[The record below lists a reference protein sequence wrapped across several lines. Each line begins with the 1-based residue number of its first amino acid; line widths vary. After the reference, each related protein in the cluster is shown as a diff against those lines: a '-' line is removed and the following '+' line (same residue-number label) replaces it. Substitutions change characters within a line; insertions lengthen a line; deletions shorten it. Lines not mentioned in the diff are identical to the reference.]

1 MNNRTVSSA
10 GEWGCFML
18 ALGCCV
24 TAGIIPYESLP
35 PSDRGICLPAPSLWP
50 LTPLVSWIIN
60 TLLIF
65 LLTAALALI
74 NKHHT
79 IVRGTDHTLTAL
91 FPLLIAATPEI
102 SHGLTAAMPTLAV
115 AVISIAIL
123 FNNYKARNATHPI
136 FIIATF
142 LSIGSMVQYAFIP
155 LAAAVFLAAIVM
167 KCIHTKE
174 VFAFAIGLAAPYWI
188 ALGLG
193 IVSPSDFHIPVPS
206 AIILPE
212 GDEASALVTVIG
224 LALLVI
230 ICTLLTLVNMVKLY
244 AGNSKVRRE
253 NNAINILGTTA
264 AVCMAADFTN
274 MSAYMGIL
282 YLWAAV
288 QIANIFALQ
297 HIRRSWIGALTIIVA
312 ILTFFIVNITL

>member
-10 GEWGCFML
+10 GEWGCFAL

-24 TAGIIPYESLP
+24 TAGIIPYETLP
-35 PSDRGICLPAPSLWP
+35 PSDRGICLPAPSMWP
-50 LTPLVSWIIN
+50 LTATASWIIN

-65 LLTAALALI
+65 IFTAALALI
-74 NKHHT
+74 NKRHT

-91 FPLLIAATPEI
+91 FPLLLAASPEI
-102 SHGLTAAMPTLAV
+102 SHGFTAAMVTLAV
-115 AVISIAIL
+115 AIISIAIL
-123 FNNYKARNATHPI
+123 CNNYKARNATQPI

-142 LSIGSMVQYAFIP
+142 LSIGSMMQYAFIP
-155 LAAAVFLAAIVM
+155 LAVAVFLAAIVM
-167 KCIHTKE
+167 KCIHVKE
-174 VFAFAIGLAAPYWI
+174 VFAFAIGLVAPYWI

-193 IVSPSDFHIPVPS
+193 IVSPADFHIPVPS

-212 GDEASALVTVIG
+212 GDEASALMTIIG

-230 ICTLLTLVNMVKLY
+230 ICALLTLVNMVRLY

-253 NNAINILGTTA
+253 NNAINILGATSA
-264 AVCMAADFTN
+264 ICMAADFTN
-274 MSAYMGIL
+274 MSAYIGIM
-282 YLWAAV
+282 YLWASV

-297 HIRRSWIGALTIIVA
+297 HIRRSWIGALTIIAA
-312 ILTFFIVNITL
+312 ILTFFIINITL